1 MILCIET
8 ATEVCS
14 VVVCHNGK
22 ILALEEEKEGR
33 SHASKLTPLIES
45 AFKKAS
51 AKMSALDAVAVSMGP
66 GSYTGL
72 RIGVS
77 VAKGISYALKKPLI
91 AIGTLD
97 AMCHGFIQ
105 SHASSYPGDAL
116 FCPMIDARRMEVF
129 NSVYNHRE
137 EMIRN
142 VEADI
147 IDSTSFNDLLTEH
160 PLVFFGNGAAKCKE
174 MITSPNAIF
183 YDNFVPSA
191 SFLAQLSEKALKD
204 EKFEDVAYFEPYYL
218 KDFIATVP
226 KNQVLLKRKTGR

>member
-14 VVVCHNGK
+14 VAVCHNG
-22 ILALEEEKEGR
+22 IVLALEEEREGR

-45 AFKKAS
+45 ALKNAS
-51 AKMSALDAVAVSMGP
+51 AEISSLDALAISMGP

-77 VAKGISYALKKPLI
+77 VAKGIAFGLKKPLI
-91 AIGTLD
+91 AIGTLN
-97 AMCHGFIQ
+97 AMCHGFLEK
-105 SHASSYPGDAL
+105 HASSYPPDTL

-129 NSVYNHRE
+129 NAVFNNRE
-137 EMIRN
+137 EVIRG

-147 IDSTSFNDLLTEH
+147 IDKDSFSNLLSQH
-160 PLVFFGNGAAKCKE
+160 PVVFFGDGAAKCKE
-174 MITSPNAIF
+174 VFTSPNAFF
-183 YDNFVPSA
+183 YDDFVPSA

-218 KDFIATVP
+218 KDFIATVS
-226 KNQVLLKRKTGR
+226 KKQILLKGNEGR